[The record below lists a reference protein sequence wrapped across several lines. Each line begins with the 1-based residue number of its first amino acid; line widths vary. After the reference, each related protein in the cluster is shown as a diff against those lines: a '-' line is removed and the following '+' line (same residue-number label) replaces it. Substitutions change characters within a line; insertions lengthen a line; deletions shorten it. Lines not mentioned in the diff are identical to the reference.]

1 MTRNIL
7 LDSLSSFTNNSVK
20 DIILP
25 IKMQKGDTE
34 QKYRAANVHK
44 MRLPDSSAATKKA
57 PYILHQ
63 VLTGKDQQTPG
74 NNSESKTV
82 IRSIFCVYNDNEEE
96 GSLMLLNLMERLRI
110 DLLKSVVV
118 GNQFTLDLEAG
129 LETLVYPEDT
139 APYYAGEMISTW
151 KMPAI
156 EREVIL

>member
-63 VLTGKDQQTPG
+63 VLTGKDQQPPG
-74 NNSESKTV
+74 NNAESKTV

>member
-44 MRLPDSSAATKKA
+44 MRLSDSSAATKKA

-63 VLTGKDQQTPG
+63 VLTGKDQQPPG
-74 NNSESKTV
+74 NNVESKTV